1 MEIAVLALG
10 CFWGPEIKFSKIDG
24 IIKTEVGYCGGN
36 SSITTYKEVCTGNTN
51 HAEVVKLDFDEKI
64 ITYEKILKIFFQIHD
79 PTTLNSQGPD
89 FGTQY
94 RSEIFYLND
103 NQKMIAEKV
112 LNEVNERLSGKVV
125 TKISLLKNYCPAEE
139 YHQKYLESLHI
150 PGAIFFDIDENS
162 RKDTALPHMLVDQ
175 MSWDKIVSNMG
186 IKKNDEIVIYDNSD
200 VISSCRGWFNFIY
213 YGHDPKL
220 INVLNGGLRKWLKE
234 KKKVTDEIS
243 NIDKSDYKGSERKDL
258 VKSKQAIDQNIDEK
272 IFTLIDARS
281 RERFEGK
288 IPEPRKGLR
297 SGCIKNSFCIPFND
311 CLNDDKTFKNKDQLK
326 KIFKTSIE
334 NLEQKKIVFSCG
346 SGVTACVLAL
356 AYSLINDKYLPCIY
370 DGSWAEYGLI

>member
-125 TKISLLKNYCPAEE
+125 TKISLIKNYCPAEE
-139 YHQKYLESLHI
+139 YHQKYLEK
-150 PGAIFFDIDENS
+150 
-162 RKDTALPHMLVDQ
+162 R
-175 MSWDKIVSNMG
+175 
-186 IKKNDEIVIYDNSD
+186 
-200 VISSCRGWFNFIY
+200 
-213 YGHDPKL
+213 
-220 INVLNGGLRKWLKE
+220 
-234 KKKVTDEIS
+234 
-243 NIDKSDYKGSERKDL
+243 
-258 VKSKQAIDQNIDEK
+258 
-272 IFTLIDARS
+272 
-281 RERFEGK
+281 
-288 IPEPRKGLR
+288 
-297 SGCIKNSFCIPFND
+297 
-311 CLNDDKTFKNKDQLK
+311 
-326 KIFKTSIE
+326 
-334 NLEQKKIVFSCG
+334 
-346 SGVTACVLAL
+346 
-356 AYSLINDKYLPCIY
+356 
-370 DGSWAEYGLI
+370 

>member
-36 SSITTYKEVCTGNTN
+36 SSVTTYKEVCTGNTN

-64 ITYEKILKIFFQIHD
+64 ITYEKILKTFFQIHD

-139 YHQKYLESLHI
+139 YHQKYLEK
-150 PGAIFFDIDENS
+150 
-162 RKDTALPHMLVDQ
+162 R
-175 MSWDKIVSNMG
+175 
-186 IKKNDEIVIYDNSD
+186 
-200 VISSCRGWFNFIY
+200 
-213 YGHDPKL
+213 
-220 INVLNGGLRKWLKE
+220 
-234 KKKVTDEIS
+234 
-243 NIDKSDYKGSERKDL
+243 
-258 VKSKQAIDQNIDEK
+258 
-272 IFTLIDARS
+272 
-281 RERFEGK
+281 
-288 IPEPRKGLR
+288 
-297 SGCIKNSFCIPFND
+297 
-311 CLNDDKTFKNKDQLK
+311 
-326 KIFKTSIE
+326 
-334 NLEQKKIVFSCG
+334 
-346 SGVTACVLAL
+346 
-356 AYSLINDKYLPCIY
+356 
-370 DGSWAEYGLI
+370 